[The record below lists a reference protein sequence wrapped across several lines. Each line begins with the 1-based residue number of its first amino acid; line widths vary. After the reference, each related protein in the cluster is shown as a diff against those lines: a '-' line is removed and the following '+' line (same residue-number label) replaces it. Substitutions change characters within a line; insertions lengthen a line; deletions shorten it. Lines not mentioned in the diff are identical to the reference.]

1 MPYFLFYTSETQQ
14 NKMTDDAYAYTYNN
28 AFSPDISIDTCTIRT
43 KVASVLLMLA
53 LCAPSLQ
60 RSSACVVLALTRP
73 YNCYAY
79 AGARAHVE
87 VQTGLK
93 EITRKK

>member
-1 MPYFLFYTSETQQ
+1 
-14 NKMTDDAYAYTYNN
+14 MTDDAYEYTYNN
-28 AFSPDISIDTCTIRT
+28 AFSLDISIDTCTRRT
-43 KVASVLLMLA
+43 KIAPVLLLMLA

-60 RSSACVVLALTRP
+60 RSSACFVRALTRP

>member
-1 MPYFLFYTSETQQ
+1 
-14 NKMTDDAYAYTYNN
+14 MTDGAYAYTYNN

-60 RSSACVVLALTRP
+60 RVSACVVRALTTVMLMLVLVLTSK
-73 YNCYAY
+73 CK
-79 AGARAHVE
+79 
-87 VQTGLK
+87 QD
-93 EITRKK
+93 